1 MCILEVGLLRSS
13 LFLDF
18 IYFFVFLAV
27 YMLFDGN
34 VARHPGSIAR
44 IISPS
49 FPPAQGE
56 RCVGFEYADYGK
68 DASRL
73 SVLTQ
78 TGQVLWSSQS
88 HSDTTQFGD
97 VSTECKQLFLRNFCV

>member
-1 MCILEVGLLRSS
+1 MLSFVNY
-13 LFLDF
+13 FLCF
-18 IYFFVFLAV
+18 SAV
-27 YMLFDGN
+27 YMLFEAN
-34 VARHPGSIAR
+34 VARHPGSTAR
-44 IISPS
+44 IISPT
-49 FPPAQGE
+49 FPTAQGE

-97 VSTECKQLFLRNFCV
+97 VLTECKQPHF